1 MKIRTYIKCMSRDKT
16 NPMTLTDRFGRPIT
30 YLRISVTDRCNLRCV
45 YCLPEKGIRWQ
56 AREHQLSAEEIAR
69 VTETAAQGGVKRI
82 RLTGGEPLVRPDIVE
97 IVARLASIPGIE
109 EVSLTTNAML
119 LERLARPLAQAG
131 LRRVNISLD
140 TLDADKFKRITRG
153 GRIDRLWRGIAAA
166 EDAGLAPLKLNT
178 VVVNGVNADE
188 LPALARLTIEN
199 PWHVRFIELMPVG
212 NAQNW
217 GEGFP
222 SLPNRYISVQKMQAR
237 LSAFDL
243 QPVSAPT
250 GNGPARTF
258 RVPGALGTVGF
269 ISPLGEHFCQ
279 NCNRLRLTADGYLRP
294 CLLLDGEVNV
304 RDTLRAGE
312 PILPLIQKAVE
323 AKPEGHELRVHHYP
337 ESRRMAQIGG

>member
-1 MKIRTYIKCMSRDKT
+1 
-16 NPMTLTDRFGRPIT
+16 MTLTDRFGRPIT

-45 YCLPEKGIRWQ
+45 YCLPEAGVQWQ
-56 AREHQLSAEEIAR
+56 PRENQLSAQEIACI
-69 VTETAAQGGVKRI
+69 TEAAAQGGVKRV
-82 RLTGGEPLVRPDIVE
+82 RLTGGEPLVRPDILN

-119 LERLARPLAQAG
+119 LEKLARPLADAG
-131 LRRVNISLD
+131 LKRVNISLD

-153 GRIDRLWRGIAAA
+153 GSIDRFWRGIAAA
-166 EDAGLAPLKLNT
+166 EDAGLVPLKLNT
-178 VVVNGVNADE
+178 VVVNGLNADE

-222 SLPNRYISVQKMQAR
+222 ALDDRYLSVQEMQSR
-237 LSAFDL
+237 LSTFNL
-243 QPVSAPT
+243 QPVTMPI

-258 RVPGALGTVGF
+258 RIPGALGSVGF

-304 RDTLRAGE
+304 RDAVRAGE
-312 PILPLIQKAVE
+312 PLLPFLQQAVD
-323 AKPEGHELRVHHYP
+323 AKPQAHELFLQHYP

>member
-1 MKIRTYIKCMSRDKT
+1 M
-16 NPMTLTDRFGRPIT
+16 PLTDRFGRPIT

-45 YCLPEKGIRWQ
+45 YCLPETGVQWQ
-56 AREHQLSAEEIAR
+56 AREHQLTAQEIAHI
-69 VTETAAQGGVKRI
+69 TEAAAQGGVKRV

-97 IVARLASIPGIE
+97 IVARIASIPGIE

-119 LERLARPLAQAG
+119 LERLAQPLADAG

-140 TLDADKFKRITRG
+140 TLDGDKFKRITRG
-153 GRIDRLWRGIAAA
+153 GSLERLWRGIAAA
-166 EDAGLAPLKLNT
+166 KSSGLAPLKLNT
-178 VVVNGVNADE
+178 VVVNGLNADE
-188 LPALARLTIEN
+188 LPALAQLTVEN

-217 GEGFP
+217 GDGFP
-222 SLPNRYISVQKMQAR
+222 CLPDRYISLQEMQAR
-237 LSAFDL
+237 LSTFGL
-243 QPVSAPT
+243 QPVATPT

-258 RVPGALGTVGF
+258 QIPGALGTVGF

-294 CLLLDGEVNV
+294 CLLVDGEVNV
-304 RDTLRAGE
+304 REAIRAGR
-312 PILPLIQKAVE
+312 PLLPFLQQAVD
-323 AKPEGHELRVHHYP
+323 AKPQGHELFLQHYP

>member
-1 MKIRTYIKCMSRDKT
+1 M
-16 NPMTLTDRFGRPIT
+16 
-30 YLRISVTDRCNLRCV
+30 
-45 YCLPEKGIRWQ
+45 
-56 AREHQLSAEEIAR
+56 
-69 VTETAAQGGVKRI
+69 KRI

-119 LERLARPLAQAG
+119 LEKLAQPLADAG
-131 LRRVNISLD
+131 LKRVNISLD

-153 GRIDRLWRGIAAA
+153 GDIDRLWRGIAAA
-166 EDAGLAPLKLNT
+166 EDAGLSPIKLNT
-178 VVVNGVNADE
+178 VVVNGLNADE
-188 LPALARLTIEN
+188 LSALARLTVEN

-222 SLPNRYISVQKMQAR
+222 SLVDRYISVQEMQTQ
-237 LSAFDL
+237 LSTFGL
-243 QPVSAPT
+243 QPVTAPI

-258 RVPGALGTVGF
+258 RIPGALGTVGF

-279 NCNRLRLTADGYLRP
+279 NCNRLRLTADGFLRP

-304 RDTLRAGE
+304 REALRADE
-312 PILPLIQKAVE
+312 PLLPLIQKAVD
-323 AKPEGHELRVHHYP
+323 AKPKGHELLSQHYP

>member
-1 MKIRTYIKCMSRDKT
+1 
-16 NPMTLTDRFGRPIT
+16 MTLTDRFGRPIT

-45 YCLPEKGIRWQ
+45 YCLPETGVQWQ
-56 AREHQLSAEEIAR
+56 PRESQLSADEIAR
-69 VTETAAQGGVKRI
+69 ITEAAAQAGVTRI

-97 IVARLASIPGIE
+97 IVRRLSSIPGIQ
-109 EVSLTTNAML
+109 EVSLTSNAML
-119 LERLARPLAQAG
+119 LEKLARPLADAG
-131 LRRVNISLD
+131 LKRVNISLD

-153 GRIDRLWRGIAAA
+153 GSIDRFWRGIAAA
-166 EDAGLAPLKLNT
+166 GDAGLAPLKLNT
-178 VVVNGVNADE
+178 VVVNGLNADE

-199 PWHVRFIELMPVG
+199 PRHVRFIELMPVG

-222 SLPNRYISVQKMQAR
+222 ALDDRYLSVQEMQSR
-237 LSAFDL
+237 LSTFNL
-243 QPVSAPT
+243 QPVTTPI

-258 RVPGALGTVGF
+258 RIPGALGTVGF

-304 RDTLRAGE
+304 REAVRAGE
-312 PILPLIQKAVE
+312 PLLPFLQQAVD
-323 AKPEGHELRVHHYP
+323 AKPQGHELFLQHYP